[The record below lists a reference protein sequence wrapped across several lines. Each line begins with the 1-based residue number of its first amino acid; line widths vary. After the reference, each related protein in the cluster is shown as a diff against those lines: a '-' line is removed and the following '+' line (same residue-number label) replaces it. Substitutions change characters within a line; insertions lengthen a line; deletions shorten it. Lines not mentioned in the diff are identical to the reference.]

1 MREFVSKL
9 DVTSLL
15 ALLVLATIG
24 VVAELHTLDASAN
37 TLTTTI
43 AGGIIGFMARRPTT
57 GTTTVTAGD
66 PPTVETK
73 P

>member
-1 MREFVSKL
+1 MKDFLSRL
-9 DVTSLL
+9 DVTSIL
-15 ALLVLATIG
+15 ALLVLAAIG
-24 VVAELHTLDASAN
+24 MTAELHTLDASAN

-43 AGGIIGFMARRPTT
+43 AGGIIGFMARRPST

-73 P
+73 A